1 VSKRNFFREF
11 FSKQKLPVYTGAR
24 RQRSAFAAAGLV
36 VNMWRQSVTTKPWR
50 TFVLPLSRQVA
61 APQLNFFA
69 PPPPF
74 STCHLNLF
82 PNLAFFSEL
91 RVFLELRQLRFR
103 RNWAPQLEQQ
113 KKMKKF
119 SEFGRDPVARGSSGL
134 KPLRRRAP
142 LDSIVHYF
150 WGKEF
155 VQVTFSGKYLFCLSR
170 LLIS

>member
-11 FSKQKLPVYTGAR
+11 FFPKQKLPVYTGAR
-24 RQRSAFAAAGLV
+24 RPRSPFAAAGLV
-36 VNMWRQSVTTKPWR
+36 MNMWRQSVTTKPWR
-50 TFVLPLSRQVA
+50 YFVFPLSRQVA
-61 APQLNFFA
+61 APQLIFLLPLPLFRLVM
-69 PPPPF
+69 
-74 STCHLNLF
+74 SICF
-82 PNLAFFSEL
+82 PNFSILL

-103 RNWAPQLEQQ
+103 RNWAPQLEEQ
-113 KKMKKF
+113 KKMKNS
-119 SEFGRDPVARGSSGL
+119 SEFGRDPVAHGSSGL
-134 KPLRRRAP
+134 NPLRRRAP